1 MSSHI
6 FVLTATLHTP
16 RNKIARPTSRHTS
29 GLIRTHCIFGRKKKA
44 NATPTTQFVTSMA
57 MLQNAANEASRA
69 GLAYFDLVAHGVPIG
84 IGMNGEG
91 MHYARAMSLPPGRAM
106 TEEPEYD
113 GLKRKRKRSAKP
125 KDPNAPKKPATPF
138 FLFCS
143 QGRATVK
150 SDMGEGTEFRDI
162 QAELKKRWE
171 ELPIEEKRV
180 RFAPA
185 CVE

>member
-1 MSSHI
+1 
-6 FVLTATLHTP
+6 
-16 RNKIARPTSRHTS
+16 
-29 GLIRTHCIFGRKKKA
+29 
-44 NATPTTQFVTSMA
+44 MA